1 MYGEL
6 CSYEPDSN
14 DAVDSVVCKMKLASP
29 AGFLLSSRQN
39 GFGLRRYLP
48 ATASCFHPNHRHLW
62 R

>member
-48 ATASCFHPNHRHLW
+48 AMAS
-62 R
+62 

>member
-29 AGFLLSSRQN
+29 AGLYIAR
-39 GFGLRRYLP
+39 P
-48 ATASCFHPNHRHLW
+48 VHRL
-62 R
+62 